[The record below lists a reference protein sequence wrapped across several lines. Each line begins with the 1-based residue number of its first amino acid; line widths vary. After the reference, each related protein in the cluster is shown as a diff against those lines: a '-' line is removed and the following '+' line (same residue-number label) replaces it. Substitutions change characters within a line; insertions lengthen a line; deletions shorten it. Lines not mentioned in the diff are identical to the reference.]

1 MTTQELSTAQ
11 PETTEVLE
19 APVRPPAGSAP
30 TASEATGDRRPARHR
45 SPAGSA
51 PFTLT
56 TMTVWDKAV
65 LSALTAGAAVLA
77 LWNLTGA
84 PSYQD
89 DEGTYTAQ
97 AYAVA
102 SGSLAPYTYWYDHPP
117 LGWIQLAALNWFP
130 HLLGLGD
137 GTAIG
142 GTRYVIAMYFVAGA
156 VLLYLLARR
165 LRLRIPFAAMTAVV
179 FILSPLS
186 LVLGR
191 QVYLDN
197 IGVPWLLLAFY
208 LALSSRDALWHH
220 IGAGICFA
228 VAVLS
233 KETLAIFGP
242 ALLLALIHRPKW
254 SNRSFSVVG
263 FLGAGGLVL
272 AFYPLSALL
281 RNELLAGPDHVSLQT
296 ALSYQFLERSGSGTI
311 FQAGSSRAQLLAGW
325 LYFDKYLIAAGL
337 AAAVVCLLRRR
348 AQVVTAA
355 IVSFAVP
362 IVVGQGYLPAM
373 YVIGVIPFL
382 ALALGTAVDIAWSGM
397 EKLGRRSPG
406 FKHPLRAAFTLALA
420 GSLVLMSVP
429 QWFEQDRLLLTAD
442 SNSNWRQA
450 MTWVQRNVSRQDVV
464 LAPYSMWQDLNSSGW
479 NNAWTMIATEKADL
493 DRQFR
498 AERPG
503 GWRDI
508 KWIIVGPS
516 VTSNIDN
523 LGLQLAKTALEN
535 SEPVQAYGE
544 WSIRRVTA
552 APAQD
557 ANGKPRP

>member
-1 MTTQELSTAQ
+1 MTAQELITRDAEA
-11 PETTEVLE
+11 ET
-19 APVRPPAGSAP
+19 PRPPGGMDPAPASAP
-30 TASEATGDRRPARHR
+30 AKARHTPR
-45 SPAGSA
+45 HRNAPGSTPFALTSLSRWDRIALAG
-51 PFTLT
+51 
-56 TMTVWDKAV
+56 V
-65 LSALTAGAAVLA
+65 TAGAAVLS

-97 AYAVA
+97 AFAVQ
-102 SGSLAPYTYWYDHPP
+102 SGNLAPYTYWYDHPP
-117 LGWIQLAALNWFP
+117 LGWIQIAALNWLP
-130 HLLGLGD
+130 HSLRLGD

-142 GTRYVIAMYFVAGA
+142 ATRYVISMFFVASA
-156 VLLYLLARR
+156 VLLYMLARR
-165 LRLRIPFAAMTAVV
+165 LGVRVPFAAMTTVV

-191 QVYLDN
+191 QIYLDN

-242 ALLLALIHRPKW
+242 ALLLALIYRPKW
-254 SNRSFSVVG
+254 SNRTFSLVG

-311 FQAGSSRAQLLAGW
+311 FEAGSSRAQLLQGW

-337 AAAVVCLLRRR
+337 VAALVCLLRRR
-348 AQVVTAA
+348 SRVVTAA
-355 IVSFAVP
+355 VISFAVP
-362 IVVGQGYLPAM
+362 IVLGQGYLPAM

-382 ALALGTAVDIAWSGM
+382 ALALGTAVDIAWSGL
-397 EKLGRRSPG
+397 EQFGRRRPG
-406 FKHPLRAAFTLALA
+406 LRRPLRAAFVLALT

-429 QWFEQDRLLLTAD
+429 QWFEQDRNLLTAET
-442 SNSNWRQA
+442 NANWRQTLA
-450 MTWVQRNVSRQDVV
+450 WVQSNVPRNEVV
-464 LAPYSMWQDLNSSGW
+464 LAPYSMWHDLNSSGW
-479 NNAWTMIATEKADL
+479 DNAWTMIATEKADL
-493 DRQFR
+493 DRQFLT
-498 AERPG
+498 ERPG
-503 GWRDI
+503 GWREI
-508 KWIIVGPS
+508 RWIIVGPS

-523 LGLQLAKTALEN
+523 LGLNLAKTAMEH
-535 SEPVQAYGE
+535 SEPVQTFGE
-544 WSIRRVTA
+544 WSIRRVA
-552 APAQD
+552 VPAQVET
-557 ANGKPRP
+557 APRP

>member
-1 MTTQELSTAQ
+1 MTAQ
-11 PETTEVLE
+11 EISAPKFETAALVEQKTDPLPETAVEHH
-19 APVRPPAGSAP
+19 PPK
-30 TASEATGDRRPARHR
+30 HR
-45 SPAGSA
+45 STPGSS
-51 PFTLT
+51 PFALT
-56 TMTVWDKAV
+56 SMSRWDRVALAV
-65 LSALTAGAAVLA
+65 LTPGAAVLS

-97 AYAVA
+97 AFAVQ

-117 LGWIQLAALNWFP
+117 LGWIQIAALNWLP
-130 HLLGLGD
+130 HLLRLGD

-142 GTRYVIAMYFVAGA
+142 ATRYVISMFFVASA
-156 VLLYLLARR
+156 VLLYMLARR
-165 LRLRIPFAAMTAVV
+165 LGVRVPFAAMTAVV

-191 QVYLDN
+191 QIYLDN

-242 ALLLALIHRPKW
+242 SLLLALMYRPKW

-296 ALSYQFLERSGSGTI
+296 ALTYQFLERSGSGTI
-311 FQAGSSRAQLLAGW
+311 FQPGSSRAELLQGW

-348 AQVVTAA
+348 SQVVAAA

-362 IVVGQGYLPAM
+362 IVLGQGYLPAM

-397 EKLGRRSPG
+397 ERLGRRSPG
-406 FKHPLRAAFTLALA
+406 FRRPLRAAFAAALS
-420 GSLVLMSVP
+420 GSLILMSVP
-429 QWFEQDRLLLTAD
+429 QWFEQDRNLLTAETNA
-442 SNSNWRQA
+442 SWRE
-450 MTWVQRNVSRQDVV
+450 TLVWVQRNVSRKDVV
-464 LAPYSMWQDLNSSGW
+464 LAPYSMWHDLNASGW

-493 DRQFR
+493 DRQFES
-498 AERPG
+498 ERPG
-503 GWRDI
+503 GWREI
-508 KWIIVGPS
+508 QWIIVGPS

-523 LGLQLAKTALEN
+523 LGLDMAKSVLQH
-535 SEPVQAYGE
+535 SEPVQTFGE
-544 WSIRRVTA
+544 WSIRRVTQL
-552 APAQD
+552 PAED
-557 ANGKPRP
+557 EDGKGLQP

>member
-1 MTTQELSTAQ
+1 MTAQELTA
-11 PETTEVLE
+11 TILE
-19 APVRPPAGSAP
+19 AAP
-30 TASEATGDRRPARHR
+30 GVPNADRRPDPVTEHRPPKHR
-45 SPAGSA
+45 SKPGS
-51 PFTLT
+51 PFALT
-56 TMTVWDKAV
+56 SMSRWDRIALAV
-65 LSALTAGAAVLA
+65 LTPGAAVLS

-97 AYAVA
+97 AFAVQ

-117 LGWIQLAALNWFP
+117 LGWIQIAALNWLP
-130 HLLGLGD
+130 HQLGLGD

-142 GTRYVIAMYFVAGA
+142 ATRYVISMFFVASA
-156 VLLYLLARR
+156 VLLYMLARR
-165 LRLRIPFAAMTAVV
+165 LGVRVPFAAMTTVV

-191 QVYLDN
+191 QIYLDN
-197 IGVPWLLLAFY
+197 IGVSWLLLAFY

-242 ALLLALIHRPKW
+242 ALLLTLIYRPKW

-263 FLGAGGLVL
+263 FLGAGGLAL

-296 ALSYQFLERSGSGTI
+296 ALTYQFFERSGSGTI
-311 FQAGSSRAQLLAGW
+311 FQAGSSREQLLQGW

-337 AAAVVCLLRRR
+337 VAAVVCLLRRR
-348 AQVVTAA
+348 SRVVTAA
-355 IVSFAVP
+355 IVSFAIP
-362 IVVGQGYLPAM
+362 IVLGQGYLPAM

-382 ALALGTAVDIAWSGM
+382 ALSLGTAVDIGWSGI

-406 FKHPLRAAFTLALA
+406 LRHPLRAAFALALS

-429 QWFEQDRLLLTAD
+429 QWFEQDRNLLTVETNA
-442 SNSNWRQA
+442 SWRETMA
-450 MTWVQRNVSRQDVV
+450 WVQRNVSRSDVV
-464 LAPYSMWQDLNSSGW
+464 LAPYSMWHDLNASGW

-493 DRQFR
+493 DRKF
-498 AERPG
+498 ESEHPG

-508 KWIIVGPS
+508 QWIIVGPS
-516 VTSNIDN
+516 VTSNIEN
-523 LGLQLAKTALEN
+523 LGLDEAKSALQH
-535 SEPVQAYGE
+535 SEPVQTFGE
-544 WSIRRVTA
+544 WSIRRVTQL
-552 APAQD
+552 PAQD
-557 ANGKPRP
+557 EVRKGLQP

>member
-1 MTTQELSTAQ
+1 MTAQELSPAKAGT
-11 PETTEVLE
+11 PEAIVGLEV
-19 APVRPPAGSAP
+19 
-30 TASEATGDRRPARHR
+30 
-45 SPAGSA
+45 SPAPGPPEVGPRPKHRGAPGTA
-51 PFTLT
+51 PFALT
-56 TMTVWDKAV
+56 SMSRWDRIALAGITIAAAV
-65 LSALTAGAAVLA
+65 LS

-97 AYAVA
+97 AFAVQT
-102 SGSLAPYTYWYDHPP
+102 GSLAPYTYWYDHPP
-117 LGWIQLAALNWFP
+117 LGWIQISALNWFP
-130 HLLGLGD
+130 HMLGIGD

-142 GTRYVIAMYFVAGA
+142 ATRYVIAMFFVASA
-156 VLLYLLARR
+156 VLLYMLARR
-165 LRLRIPFAAMTAVV
+165 LGIRVPFAVTTTVV

-191 QVYLDN
+191 QIYLDN

-208 LALSSRDALWHH
+208 LALTSREALWHH

-242 ALLLALIHRPKW
+242 ALLMALMYRPKW

-296 ALSYQFLERSGSGTI
+296 ALTYQFLERSGSGTI
-311 FQAGSSRAQLLAGW
+311 FEAGSSRAELLQGW

-337 AAAVVCLLRRR
+337 VAAGICLLRRR
-348 AQVVTAA
+348 SRVVTAA
-355 IVSFAVP
+355 IVSFGIP
-362 IVVGQGYLPAM
+362 IVLGQGYLPAM

-397 EKLGRRSPG
+397 ERLGRLSPG
-406 FKHPLRAAFTLALA
+406 LRRPLRAAFAVALS

-429 QWFEQDRLLLTAD
+429 QWFEQDRDLLTAETNA
-442 SNSNWRQA
+442 SWRQTL
-450 MTWVQRNVSRQDVV
+450 TWVQGNVSRNDVV
-464 LAPYSMWQDLNSSGW
+464 LAPYSMWYDLNASGW
-479 NNAWTMIATEKADL
+479 NNAWTMIATEKMDL
-493 DRQFR
+493 DRQFEV
-498 AERPG
+498 ERPG
-503 GWRDI
+503 GWREI

-516 VTSNIDN
+516 VKSNIDN
-523 LGLQLAKTALEN
+523 LGLELAGTALEN
-535 SEPVQAYGE
+535 SEPVQTFGE
-544 WSIRRVTA
+544 WSIRRVTVSVDQDEEGT
-552 APAQD
+552 APQ
-557 ANGKPRP
+557 P